1 MKNMNDNRFGTVEA
15 VKKIGISSE
24 RLRYWERVGIV
35 KPIYIQC
42 GTRKFRRFS
51 QEDIIKAAL
60 IKKLVD
66 KDKYT
71 LEGAKRKLK
80 ETYAINKSGYQ
91 WALKF
96 GSIEKSLPPPDR

>member
-51 QEDIIKAAL
+51 PEDINRAIFIKS
-60 IKKLVD
+60 LVD
-66 KDKYT
+66 EEKYS
-71 LEGAKRKLK
+71 LEGAKGKLK
-80 ETYAINKSGYQ
+80 ETHAINNSGY
-91 WALKF
+91 
-96 GSIEKSLPPPDR
+96 